1 MGAYYDRLCAIR
13 NSFLLSMS
21 NARKEW
27 NDDVQKSF
35 YTNNVEPISCD
46 SMKYASTADKYIEK
60 LNDTKKL
67 IDQLFWPPGFPQK
80 IHEREY

>member
-46 SMKYASTADKYIEK
+46 SMKYASTAENTLKSLMIPK
-60 LNDTKKL
+60 S
-67 IDQLFWPPGFPQK
+67 
-80 IHEREY
+80 